1 MLRAPE
7 VSLGARAPVPLRND
21 EDDTLCQKNQVGA
34 GVLSMGTHKVS
45 GVYWQSYDVFN

>member
-7 VSLGARAPVPLRND
+7 VSLGASASAFLPDD

-34 GVLSMGTHKVS
+34 GILPMGTHKVS
-45 GVYWQSYDVFN
+45 GVY